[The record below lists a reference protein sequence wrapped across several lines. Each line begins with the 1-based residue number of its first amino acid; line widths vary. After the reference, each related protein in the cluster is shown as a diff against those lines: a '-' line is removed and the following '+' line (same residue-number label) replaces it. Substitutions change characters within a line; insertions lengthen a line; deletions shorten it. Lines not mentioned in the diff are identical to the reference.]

1 MKKIPVSR
9 YATIFILGVSLCLPY
24 FANAYFGSHPGHE
37 RFENTFIKTVITTL
51 LGITDEQK
59 AALDELKAETKDA
72 IEPLANEIKAFE
84 MQETMLAEEINIDE
98 AIEKIDKVVELKS
111 QISSISAAAKLEGV
125 QILTSE
131 QRQLLCTFVG
141 NILDLL
147 EYIAAYPGWDEIKK
161 FIEEYIKPVFGNIC
175 PHRID
180 LDLTDEQKAALEAL
194 KNETKSEIE
203 PLVDEIKTLDIL
215 ETLLAQEIDTGE
227 ATEKLNEMVGIK
239 SQITTI
245 VLNSKLEGAQ
255 ILTPEQRAILL
266 EKIKERREQPTG
278 E

>member
-1 MKKIPVSR
+1 MKKIPASR
-9 YATIFILGVSLCLPY
+9 YVAIFILAVSLCLPC
-24 FANAYFGSHPGHE
+24 FANAYFGRHPGHE
-37 RFENTFIKTVITTL
+37 RFKDTFIKTVITTL

-59 AALDELKAETKDA
+59 TALDELKAETKDA
-72 IEPLANEIKAFE
+72 IEPLAEEIKALE
-84 MQETMLAEEINIDE
+84 MQETMLAEEINVDE
-98 AIEKIDKVVELKS
+98 AIEKIDKVVKLKS

-131 QRQLLCTFVG
+131 QRQLIWTFAG

-147 EYIAAYPGWDEIKK
+147 ELIAAYPGWDEIKK
-161 FIEEYIKPVFGNIC
+161 FIEEYIKPVLGDMC

-180 LDLTDEQKAALEAL
+180 LDLTDEQKAALEEL
-194 KNETKSEIE
+194 KTETKREIE
-203 PLVDEIKTLDIL
+203 PLVDEIKALDIL
-215 ETLLAQEIDTGE
+215 ETLLAQEIDTGK
-227 ATEKLNEMVGIK
+227 ATEKLNEMVEIK
-239 SQITTI
+239 SNITNI

-266 EKIKERREQPTG
+266 EKRKERGEHPTG

>member
-1 MKKIPVSR
+1 MQKISASR
-9 YATIFILGVSLCLPY
+9 YITIFILGVSLCLPC
-24 FANAYFGSHPGHE
+24 FANAYFGRHPGHE
-37 RFENTFIKTVITTL
+37 RFKDTFIKTVITTL

-59 AALDELKAETKDA
+59 TALDDLKAETKDA
-72 IEPLANEIKAFE
+72 IEPLAEEIKALE

-111 QISSISAAAKLEGV
+111 KITSISAAAKLEGA

-131 QRQLLCTFVG
+131 QRQLIWTFAG

-147 EYIAAYPGWDEIKK
+147 EYIAAYPNWDEIKK
-161 FIEEYIKPVFGNIC
+161 FIEKYIKPVLGDMC

-180 LDLTDEQKAALEAL
+180 LDLTDEQKAALEEL
-194 KNETKSEIE
+194 KTETKREIE
-203 PLVDEIKTLDIL
+203 LLVDEIKELDIL
-215 ETLLAQEIDTGE
+215 ETLLAQEIDTGK
-227 ATEKLNEMVGIK
+227 ATEKLNEMVEIK
-239 SQITTI
+239 SQITNI

-266 EKIKERREQPTG
+266 EKRKERGEHPTG